1 MIVSNMSINLTTE
14 TKMEKYIKKNNYLVI
29 YPDASMK
36 LYTSLRKI
44 EEDILV
50 HSSSIS
56 KKLKEE
62 DYCICVSKGTNYVF
76 YIKKLT

>member
-1 MIVSNMSINLTTE
+1 M
-14 TKMEKYIKKNNYLVI
+14 VI

-56 KKLKEE
+56 EIKEEIIVYVYLKELIM
-62 DYCICVSKGTNYVF
+62 YFI
-76 YIKKLT
+76 

>member
-14 TKMEKYIKKNNYLVI
+14 TKMENYIKKNNYLVI

-56 KKLKEE
+56 KKLKKR
-62 DYCICVSKGTNYVF
+62 IIVYVYLKELIMYF
-76 YIKKLT
+76 I